1 MFKVMFRRLLSIL
14 KRLYVSVYSKS
25 KILYY
30 RAAYPRLSL
39 PFDAIIKN
47 GAVISATDGA
57 TIRIGRNVKFSRNC
71 QVVVRGGA
79 LNIGDNVQIGDGA
92 IITSMSHVQIGSNT
106 LIAEYVVIRDQ
117 DHDYRSRPIRN
128 SGFISEKIVI
138 GEDCW
143 LGSKATVLRGST
155 IGDGAVI
162 GAHALVRGPIESYSL
177 AVGSPAKI
185 VKSLPRGKGRR

>member
-1 MFKVMFRRLLSIL
+1 MILRRLLSSFR
-14 KRLYVSVYSKS
+14 RLYVWVYSKS
-25 KILYY
+25 NILYY

-39 PFDAIIKN
+39 PFDAIIKS
-47 GAVISATDGA
+47 GAVISVTDGGI
-57 TIRIGRNVKFSRNC
+57 IRIGRNVKFSRNC
-71 QVVVRGGA
+71 QVIARGGT

-92 IITSMSHVQIGSNT
+92 IITSMNHVQIGNNT

-128 SGFISEKIVI
+128 SGFISEKIMI
-138 GEDCW
+138 GDDCW

-162 GAHALVRGPIESYSL
+162 GAHALLRGDVEAYAL
-177 AVGSPAKI
+177 AVGVPAKT
-185 VKSLPRGKGRR
+185 VKSLPRGNGPR